1 VRVRRAAVVAI
12 ALALA
17 SRHAR
22 AQDSLTFKGADRETR
37 AALVKIVSEASA
49 RGLPSDHIVSKVQFA
64 LVVHAPPARIL
75 ETAQAVADRLDA
87 ARGAIA
93 SDTLSADIAA
103 GEDALS
109 FKIPKDILTRIHAA
123 APNRPIA
130 VPIGLLTQ
138 LVANAVPAEHA
149 GKIVVELM
157 RRGAS
162 PMQFANLGNDVNSDV
177 QRGARGAESADIRLR
192 GLNPLLPPGGGGST
206 GDFGASSPASSGP
219 RKP

>member
-1 VRVRRAAVVAI
+1 MWRAHAIPTSASKDPWSSWGAREIAPRRSLPSRS
-12 ALALA
+12 ALAA
-17 SRHAR
+17 RHAR
-22 AQDSLTFKGADRETR
+22 AQDSLAFKGTDRETR
-37 AALVKIVSEASA
+37 AALAKIVSEASA

-75 ETAQAVADRLDA
+75 ETARAVADRLDA

-149 GKIVVELM
+149 SRIVVELM

-162 PMQFANLGNDVNSDV
+162 PKQFADLGNDVIRMFNE
-177 QRGARGAESADIRLR
+177 ARGERS
-192 GLNPLLPPGGGGST
+192 PLT
-206 GDFGASSPASSGP
+206 FGFED
-219 RKP
+219 

>member
-1 VRVRRAAVVAI
+1 MRSPRAAVVAI

-37 AALVKIVSEASA
+37 AALAKIVSEASA
-49 RGLPSDHIVSKVQFA
+49 RGLPSDHIVSKVRFA

-87 ARGAIA
+87 ARDAIA

-149 GKIVVELM
+149 GNIVVELM
-157 RRGAS
+157 RRGATS
-162 PMQFANLGNDVNSDV
+162 EAVRGSRQQREFGRSTRREGSGVRRHSAPRIDAVAGAGSGNYG
-177 QRGARGAESADIRLR
+177 RPHR
-192 GLNPLLPPGGGGST
+192 
-206 GDFGASSPASSGP
+206 
-219 RKP
+219 